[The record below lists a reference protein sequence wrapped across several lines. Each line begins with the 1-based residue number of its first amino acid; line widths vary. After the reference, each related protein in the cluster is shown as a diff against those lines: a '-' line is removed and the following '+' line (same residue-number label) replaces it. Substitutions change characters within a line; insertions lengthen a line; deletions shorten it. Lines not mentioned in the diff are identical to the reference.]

1 MKDLLRPRPAVRW
14 LPWSRAPFER
24 AREESKVVLLSIVTA
39 WSGACRE
46 MDDQCYGDRSIA
58 DEINRWF
65 VPVRVDADRRPD
77 IADRYDL
84 GGLPTTAFLTV
95 DGDILGGGTFVP
107 ADRLMQALSRL
118 RAAGSELEL
127 PTSPEV
133 SSDTVVSATL
143 APEALIDLVFSSF
156 DDTHAGF
163 GNAPKFPLTAPVR
176 LALDLFRETGSD
188 AMADRVTRTLDAMGW
203 GGLYDDEGGGF
214 FRCATRADWQAPQ
227 PEKLL
232 TTQAALL
239 DLYLEA
245 GVTMG
250 NERWLARA
258 ADVLE
263 FVQGKLAVA
272 PGEGWRT
279 SEQSDNA
286 RLSDANAHMTIAALH
301 ASRVFDDGSLRELAL
316 QSAEFVVLAGY
327 RPGQGVAHCAGGVPG
342 LLTDQVAMAR
352 AQLDAWDLTGD
363 VVYQMM
369 AQELAHF
376 AIRTMWDSEH
386 GAFLDRA
393 SAGDDQDVGPLARP
407 TKPFVLNCEAA
418 ELLHRLAR
426 SVEDAEFGRLAS
438 TTLDAVGPRAAL
450 HGPLAAHYLLA
461 RRSLSR

>member
-14 LPWSRAPFER
+14 LPWSRAPFDR
-24 AREESKVVLLSIVTA
+24 AREENKVILLSIAAA
-39 WSGACRE
+39 WSGASRE
-46 MDDQCYGDRSIA
+46 MDDRCYGERSVA

-84 GGLPTTAFLTV
+84 GGLPTTAFLNAE
-95 DGDILGGGTFVP
+95 GQILGGGTFVP
-107 ADRLMQALSRL
+107 ADRLMQAMSRL
-118 RAAGSELEL
+118 REPGSALAAAAPDDASDVAS
-127 PTSPEV
+127 SPAA
-133 SSDTVVSATL
+133 ST
-143 APEALIDLVFSSF
+143 EALVDLVFGTF

-163 GNAPKFPLTAPVR
+163 GTAPKFPLAAPVR

-188 AMADRVTRTLDAMGW
+188 EMADRVTRTLDAMGW
-203 GGLYDDEGGGF
+203 NGLYDDEGGGF
-214 FRCATRADWQAPQ
+214 FRCATRADWHEPQ
-227 PEKLL
+227 PEKVLL
-232 TTQAALL
+232 TQAALL

-263 FVQGKLAVA
+263 FAQARLAVA

-286 RLSDANAHMTIAALH
+286 RLTDANAQMAAAALH
-301 ASRVFDDGSLRELAL
+301 ASRVFDDDSLRELAL
-316 QSAEFVVLAGY
+316 QSVEFVVLAGY
-327 RPGQGVAHCAGGVPG
+327 RPGQGVAHCAGGVTG
-342 LLTDQVAMAR
+342 LLADQVAMAR
-352 AQLDAWDLTGD
+352 AQLDAWDLTHD

-376 AIRTMWDSEH
+376 AIRTMWDPEH
-386 GAFLDRA
+386 GAFFDRA
-393 SAGDDQDVGPLARP
+393 SNLGDDLGRLARP
-407 TKPFVLNCEAA
+407 SKPFVLNCEAA
-418 ELLHRLAR
+418 ELLHRLAL
-426 SVEDAEFGRLAS
+426 SVEDAEFDRLAS
-438 TTLDAVGPRAAL
+438 ITLDVIGPRAAL
-450 HGPLAAHYLLA
+450 HGPLSAHYVIA